1 MYSFFKKNDPI
12 IRQFP
17 FETDI
22 HAHLI
27 PGIDDGPSDI
37 AESVAMIRKMYEL
50 GYRKLTAT
58 PHVFAEFY
66 PNTKAKI
73 LASFELLKKEV
84 IAANITIELSV
95 AAEYFLDNT
104 FEVLLDSEKLLTLN
118 DNQLLIEI
126 STFGKPLN
134 LYDLL
139 AQIQQKG
146 YQPVLAH
153 PERYLH
159 LSDKDYKK
167 LLEAGCLFQL
177 NLLSANGYYGRP
189 VQKRAFHLIKNDWT
203 HFIGTDV
210 HSLNQVELIESL
222 VGTAFFD
229 HLLGRRSNYR
239 QNIAQMLG
247 LF

>member
-1 MYSFFKKNDPI
+1 MYAFFKKPTPK

-17 FETDI
+17 FKADI

-27 PGIDDGPSDI
+27 PGIDDGPADI
-37 AESVAMIRKMYEL
+37 AESIKMIRKMSEL
-50 GYRKLTAT
+50 GYQKLTAT

-73 LASFELLKKEV
+73 LDSFNLLKKEV
-84 IAANITIELSV
+84 AAASIPVELSV

-104 FEVLLDSEKLLTLN
+104 FEVLLDSEKLLTIHEH
-118 DNQLLIEI
+118 QLLIEI

-134 LYDLL
+134 LYDLI

-159 LSDKDYKK
+159 LSDKDYQK

-177 NLLSANGYYGRP
+177 NMLSANGYYGRP

-229 HLLGRRSNYR
+229 QLLCKRSYTQ
-239 QNIAQMLG
+239 QNIAHFLG
-247 LF
+247 FF

>member
-1 MYSFFKKNDPI
+1 MYAFFKKPTPK

-17 FETDI
+17 FKVDI

-27 PGIDDGPSDI
+27 PGIDDGPADV
-37 AESVAMIRKMYEL
+37 AESIKMIKKMSEL
-50 GYRKLTAT
+50 GYQKLTAT

-73 LASFELLKKEV
+73 LDGFNLLKKEV
-84 IAANITIELSV
+84 TAAGIPVELSV

-104 FEVLLDSEKLLTLN
+104 FEVLLDSEKLLTIN

-134 LYDLL
+134 LYDLI

-159 LSDKDYKK
+159 LSDKDYQK

-177 NLLSANGYYGRP
+177 NMLSANGYYGRP

-222 VGTAFFD
+222 VGTTFFD
-229 HLLGRRSNYR
+229 QLLRKRPYAR
-239 QNIAQMLG
+239 QNIAQFLG